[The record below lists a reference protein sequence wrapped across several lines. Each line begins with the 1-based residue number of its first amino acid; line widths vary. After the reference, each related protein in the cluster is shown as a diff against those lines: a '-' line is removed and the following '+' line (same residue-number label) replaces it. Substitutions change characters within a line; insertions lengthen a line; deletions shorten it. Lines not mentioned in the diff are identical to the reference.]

1 MDNSENNNDLTDIFV
16 NKKISESENITNSSN
31 ITSLT
36 DNKINN
42 DLILTMKVNLSENK
56 VNDVLIPESVN
67 IDKLIQVPKK
77 KYLEEVT
84 KYKKDEIENL
94 KNEIKEENEKK
105 MEFMFKQLMNSFNYN
120 NFTSNDKIINQ
131 QNNFENNNENNEDDP
146 FKMEYTKIKTHI
158 KKKKNSSN
166 SIFSDS
172 TKNIT
177 SEISIA
183 SNIKKE
189 NKQKPLNY
197 NFAEYFDCVYL
208 INLPD
213 ERYKLKDIINIFDT
227 NKIKYKI
234 INGVYVN
241 NNIDSKYLKR
251 WKFQKHLDYS
261 ELNKFLFDEKIY
273 LKNNPDLKNI
283 ISSKS
288 SAWTHWINHGVFERR
303 LLYDITTIS
312 LESQLGNLI
321 AHINVLKDAIKNKYN
336 NILVLE
342 DDVFINKDFNEI
354 HENIINKIPKYSI
367 LYYGGI
373 QKKWDNINTENG
385 FYRANNTYGGFAYA
399 LRNEYFNYILEQMEE
414 LIYPIDKLFINIQN
428 SLENSYVIYPNIFIT
443 DLENGKIHRK
453 RDFKKYSQHFKWK
466 VENYIIPKI
475 E

>member
-1 MDNSENNNDLTDIFV
+1 MDNSENNNDLTDIFL
-16 NKKISESENITNSSN
+16 NKQNSDSENINNTSD
-31 ITSLT
+31 IGSLT
-36 DNKINN
+36 SNKINN
-42 DLILTMKVNLSENK
+42 DIILTMKVNLSENK

-77 KYLEEVT
+77 KYLEEVI
-84 KYKKDEIENL
+84 KYKKDEIEDL

-131 QNNFENNNENNEDDP
+131 QNNSEIDDDP
-146 FKMEYTKIKTHI
+146 FKMDYTKIKTKTN
-158 KKKKNSSN
+158 KKKIINSYN

-172 TKNIT
+172 TKYVT

-189 NKQKPLNY
+189 NKQTKILNY
-197 NFAEYFDCVYL
+197 NFSEYFDCVYL

-213 ERYKLKDIINIFDT
+213 ERYKLKNIINIFDT
-227 NKIKYKI
+227 NKVKYKI
-234 INGVYVN
+234 IDGVYTN
-241 NNIDSKYLKR
+241 NNIYSKYLKR
-251 WKFQKHLDYS
+251 WEFQKHLDYS
-261 ELNKFLFDEKIY
+261 ELSKFLFDEKIY
-273 LKNNPDLKNI
+273 LKNNQDLKNI
-283 ISSKS
+283 LSSKS
-288 SAWTHWINHGVFERR
+288 SAWKHWKNNGRFENRI
-303 LLYDITTIS
+303 LYDITKIS

-321 AHINVLKDAIKNKYN
+321 AHINVLKDAIKNKYD

-354 HENIINKIPKYSI
+354 HENIISKIPDYSI

-373 QKKWDNINTENG
+373 QKKWENINIENG
-385 FYRANNTYGGFAYA
+385 FYKAENTYGGFAYA

-414 LIYPIDKLFINIQN
+414 LVYPIDKLFINIQN

-453 RDFKKYSQHFKWK
+453 RDFKKYSKHFKWK